1 MGLWMAIGAT
11 NLCSN
16 MCRIAESVMA
26 AASVAP
32 SASGA
37 SLTMGSWPD
46 WLQTG
51 LMLVAVGVGIAIV
64 RALFSLRDRFPKP
77 EKRDAAAFVTM
88 LCDQMWECT
97 NRITTVFAER
107 LRQPPG
113 DIAQMRILVRH
124 LREDMSIPMNFIEQ
138 MRHHPPGD
146 WHSAAIFKAF
156 TDWSAQMAATAKQL
170 DDLHQSI
177 TYPLIREPVDKHR
190 DEMLVYQYH
199 TEQAF
204 LDRRI
209 DDVLGRAYAFC
220 EVARKALKKIK
231 KDKAAKK
238 VEGDDDGATHD
249 CPCCKRPPA
258 QHRPNVRDPLKPIIL
273 PPPPTPPPPSPP
285 AATVPAPVK
294 CCCVVPRACVCQRA
308 CICAC
313 HCAPTAAVQPKAA
326 C

>member
-1 MGLWMAIGAT
+1 MGLGMAIGAT
-11 NLCSN
+11 NLCSST
-16 MCRIAESVMA
+16 CWVAEGIRA
-26 AASVAP
+26 AASGAA

-37 SLTMGSWPD
+37 SLTIGSWPD
-46 WLQTG
+46 WLQAG
-51 LMLVAVGVGIAIV
+51 LMLVAVGVGMAIV
-64 RALFSLRDRFPKP
+64 HALLSLRDRFPKP
-77 EKRDAAAFVTM
+77 EPRDAAAFITM
-88 LCDQMWECT
+88 LCEQMWECT

-146 WHSAAIFKAF
+146 WHNTAIFKAF
-156 TDWSAQMAATAKQL
+156 TDWSAQMAAMAKQL

-190 DEMLVYQYH
+190 DAMLVYQYH

-220 EVARKALKKIK
+220 EVARKALEKPKKTK
-231 KDKAAKK
+231 KP
-238 VEGDDDGATHD
+238 GNDDAEATHD

-258 QHRPNVRDPLKPIIL
+258 QHRPNMRDPLKPIVL
-273 PPPPTPPPPSPP
+273 PPPPAPPPPPPP
-285 AATVPAPVK
+285 AAPAPAPVK
-294 CCCVVPRACVCQRA
+294 CCCVVPRPCMCQRA

-313 HCAPTAAVQPKAA
+313 HCAPAAAVPPKVA